1 MEGARVAGGRS
12 LAGLAAV
19 APGHVAGPLAR
30 RLLRDAEKRAA
41 GGDQEG
47 ARRDLERASGIIV
60 RAAVLPGSWASPAPR
75 LPAHYLV
82 LAAETAVRLRELG
95 QAEELLAQYKAHA
108 HFFDF
113 GKFNQSGAVGDVAR
127 VEPADQFAAR
137 ALFATA
143 TIKFLQKRH
152 LKGEELVEGLLSTL
166 GLVVEGI
173 QRAEKDPRHHFLMFN
188 GAMHFY
194 RISRQLQRKGLRR
207 HLTKSIDT
215 VAGCL
220 SGKYFKGGHEWRANF
235 FVAQALCLAESN
247 KGDDALKALAE
258 AHALAKEL
266 GNQELQDRILN
277 IRTHLSITLGKGA
290 KTDASSSPEDAARV
304 AVQSVRSGEVKG
316 DDKIEAELRAAWSK
330 IDSNPKGSARNV
342 NLDIVA
348 DIGWV
353 AAMKGRTDLAKECM
367 SRVKPSGTARARTRM
382 ELTMVMVDLQGLR
395 DARHDLSRENI
406 QRHIRFMAK
415 VGQALSTFL
424 NIKDA
429 AGIHDSCVLIWN
441 ASLVLLQKD
450 LRHHVKDIFR
460 AAAEALERI
469 DSPMHRLRA
478 QFHLEVSKCFIEEDM
493 LIPATRENQKA
504 LSLDY
509 LVDEDEKSSSGYV
522 RPLDRYLEP
531 MQKKLKLK
539 CAIYEEPNDP
549 QDAAVVLIEKARS
562 TDDVPLKE
570 HYLEKAIV
578 KLQCLKRI
586 TAALMEKGS
595 QAEVNALKSRIQIWG
610 ELVKTAW
617 EAGLHATVRKSA
629 PEALA
634 FVGFNPARDFET
646 MRLQAEVYFMDA
658 QACIC
663 SLKVRKE
670 KLCPPRTAVEVEV
683 SQPLDPF
690 QDINMRAAS
699 GFLTGMK
706 IGAAIN
712 EPWLIIR
719 GAAHVF
725 NVYLP
730 FILDGDLVS
739 LLPLLEPVF
748 EELVKV
754 QEESVDPEVLCAV
767 ANFLAC
773 ALEHK
778 YLIGLSDDGETNFK
792 VLQKRPFEGGGD
804 VAFLEKAAD
813 VCQQALKKSSK
824 TTAKQLVSTFAHIQG
839 LRGLPADNGVCQS
852 GGDQELISK
861 AMAMI
866 EVLNNS
872 NSPEAEKRQAV
883 EVATA
888 SLRQVKPL
896 DLEMW
901 ADLARA
907 CLQAGELEGALDAC
921 DEALSILPEGDEF
934 ELEEQASRF
943 TQYQWHLLSSSE
955 MMYGSVVESARS
967 PDIEQEQ
974 EIKEKLWEKAISHYM
989 CALRYAT
996 FARSRD
1002 LFSRATRVIWN
1013 ACIQFTSQ
1021 SSLRLVVTVHL
1032 EKLCSLVDTMGVQE
1046 GDFILMVSVY
1056 RCLLQCF
1063 ADSSRWL
1070 DGMKMVASAFK
1081 HLPSPLHRR
1090 LWDYHVFF
1098 LSKMGRSVSSEMSQM
1113 ADFTEEMQSKVWRIM
1128 TNSSH
1133 KYDQVVAHKGAI
1145 NSLQDPVIKA
1155 ESLIHYCEWLYK
1167 TQDNSYGDSYADSE
1181 DALYVAL
1188 DVLMG
1193 HDDSR
1198 TTETLKKR
1206 GARGAAAAV
1215 RAYCS
1220 LARIASEQSQYV
1232 SNLLMAYK
1240 CTALI
1245 LENALPGSSSF
1256 PTSAADWV
1264 DFDFTEEHFEQLQKS
1279 DSENSLSRIPHFE
1292 SFLSQ
1297 LSFLEES
1304 LRMAMLEV
1312 FAIPVCYLQ
1321 SAIATF
1327 KPSIR
1332 SLKDCGLLM
1341 ASALLQSI
1349 GEATRAKEIRDRVG
1363 DLSISVHEMDLSH
1376 LAMAQEQSAR
1386 SNKCSQSSSGS
1397 EKDVND
1403 TVNEVNMLKPID
1415 INMAWVF
1422 KARYLMSCCDY
1433 DMAVH
1438 MLQAALV
1445 HAQSSKDSRLATSCM
1460 ALIAECEI
1468 KRNNPEGAVKV
1479 LMKAQQDIGNISFWR
1494 GTTALLVKSYSMM
1507 QDVRTARSHLE
1518 SMVKTFKTLL
1528 ENTSYLNLEITKT
1541 TVDMLQQLGSV
1552 ILASLT
1558 VPSLVETP
1566 LQKYEKAVQCFKE
1579 AVELSEHFAS
1589 PEAVEVRIAYAMA
1602 LIDNPRPVADMRQR
1616 CIDVKEVLKGAETCA
1631 LEIVRDAVPVSNFSN
1646 TKISL
1651 AAERLLA
1658 RVKNIQA
1665 SNHIR
1670 MYSYNFQYLSETRHL
1685 HEVQFPKVE
1694 GRDSSSVKEFLE
1706 NERLASRSSS
1716 LGVCDEAIILASGA
1730 QCLAPQML
1738 EGFQAEYLL
1747 GASYIHP
1754 TLMTEDTLELWTR
1767 MLPEDYGTAKGSDNE
1782 TEAEAEAGV
1791 AAGEGS
1797 EEPRAEVALGS
1808 SDGEP
1813 YCAAQRISRGTHI
1826 LENCVKSCIAASQYS
1841 VAARA
1846 ARSLLWV
1853 GNSRQDVHAAFA
1865 NLCMSQGC
1873 AMRQDLLK
1881 IFHQS
1886 ADFSNLEARLLQMQ
1900 ENVRDNCL
1908 SPPEDEYVM
1917 KWSKEILREISNM
1930 DVILSLDR
1938 PFDDCIEILPTS
1950 TTYIVLHISE
1960 GVCGITEGAHLYLA
1974 GLRVEEKDGERVT
1987 EEVMDRMPVD
1997 MKEIT
2002 GILEDFS
2009 AWKNQTTKAIREMQS
2024 HPSQVSE
2031 SESGEAEDTEA
2042 APDKRADDSTEGGKP
2057 QPQDEATPEISA
2069 IQSGWKQQLQRVSKL
2084 LEPLQHCLKTILNQ
2098 GKSEEEVRPRSV
2110 LMVDKILAALP
2121 FEALECF
2128 QDSNV
2133 VARELCVHMMANRV
2147 QQCADNPKLDLKSAK
2162 YLVDPMCED
2171 TEKSSREPGRQSR
2184 PLSEE
2189 FTANIMP
2196 KYGPAWTGAIGSV
2209 PRKVG
2214 EGEASHL
2221 FLNSSTMMFLGLHR
2235 FLAYVPPHTV
2245 SRMNLRTC
2253 RLALIMDQISNE
2265 SSSRRL
2271 SYLDHRKT
2279 HVERSLEDPFEA
2291 TALLLLRGVSCVVM
2305 SSLPT
2310 VADSNVSFLSEF
2322 LSTLQGGAQVGHA
2335 VRVAARACVGTDA
2348 LPFVEYVPVTY
2359 GLPDLTS

>member
-1 MEGARVAGGRS
+1 
-12 LAGLAAV
+12 
-19 APGHVAGPLAR
+19 
-30 RLLRDAEKRAA
+30 
-41 GGDQEG
+41 
-47 ARRDLERASGIIV
+47 
-60 RAAVLPGSWASPAPR
+60 
-75 LPAHYLV
+75 
-82 LAAETAVRLRELG
+82 
-95 QAEELLAQYKAHA
+95 
-108 HFFDF
+108 
-113 GKFNQSGAVGDVAR
+113 
-127 VEPADQFAAR
+127 
-137 ALFATA
+137 
-143 TIKFLQKRH
+143 
-152 LKGEELVEGLLSTL
+152 
-166 GLVVEGI
+166 
-173 QRAEKDPRHHFLMFN
+173 
-188 GAMHFY
+188 
-194 RISRQLQRKGLRR
+194 
-207 HLTKSIDT
+207 
-215 VAGCL
+215 
-220 SGKYFKGGHEWRANF
+220 
-235 FVAQALCLAESN
+235 
-247 KGDDALKALAE
+247 
-258 AHALAKEL
+258 
-266 GNQELQDRILN
+266 
-277 IRTHLSITLGKGA
+277 
-290 KTDASSSPEDAARV
+290 
-304 AVQSVRSGEVKG
+304 
-316 DDKIEAELRAAWSK
+316 
-330 IDSNPKGSARNV
+330 
-342 NLDIVA
+342 
-348 DIGWV
+348 
-353 AAMKGRTDLAKECM
+353 
-367 SRVKPSGTARARTRM
+367 
-382 ELTMVMVDLQGLR
+382 
-395 DARHDLSRENI
+395 
-406 QRHIRFMAK
+406 
-415 VGQALSTFL
+415 
-424 NIKDA
+424 
-429 AGIHDSCVLIWN
+429 
-441 ASLVLLQKD
+441 
-450 LRHHVKDIFR
+450 
-460 AAAEALERI
+460 
-469 DSPMHRLRA
+469 
-478 QFHLEVSKCFIEEDM
+478 
-493 LIPATRENQKA
+493 
-504 LSLDY
+504 
-509 LVDEDEKSSSGYV
+509 
-522 RPLDRYLEP
+522 
-531 MQKKLKLK
+531 
-539 CAIYEEPNDP
+539 
-549 QDAAVVLIEKARS
+549 
-562 TDDVPLKE
+562 
-570 HYLEKAIV
+570 
-578 KLQCLKRI
+578 
-586 TAALMEKGS
+586 
-595 QAEVNALKSRIQIWG
+595 
-610 ELVKTAW
+610 
-617 EAGLHATVRKSA
+617 
-629 PEALA
+629 
-634 FVGFNPARDFET
+634 
-646 MRLQAEVYFMDA
+646 
-658 QACIC
+658 
-663 SLKVRKE
+663 
-670 KLCPPRTAVEVEV
+670 
-683 SQPLDPF
+683 
-690 QDINMRAAS
+690 
-699 GFLTGMK
+699 
-706 IGAAIN
+706 
-712 EPWLIIR
+712 
-719 GAAHVF
+719 
-725 NVYLP
+725 
-730 FILDGDLVS
+730 
-739 LLPLLEPVF
+739 
-748 EELVKV
+748 
-754 QEESVDPEVLCAV
+754 
-767 ANFLAC
+767 
-773 ALEHK
+773 
-778 YLIGLSDDGETNFK
+778 
-792 VLQKRPFEGGGD
+792 
-804 VAFLEKAAD
+804 
-813 VCQQALKKSSK
+813 
-824 TTAKQLVSTFAHIQG
+824 
-839 LRGLPADNGVCQS
+839 
-852 GGDQELISK
+852 
-861 AMAMI
+861 
-866 EVLNNS
+866 
-872 NSPEAEKRQAV
+872 
-883 EVATA
+883 
-888 SLRQVKPL
+888 
-896 DLEMW
+896 
-901 ADLARA
+901 
-907 CLQAGELEGALDAC
+907 
-921 DEALSILPEGDEF
+921 
-934 ELEEQASRF
+934 
-943 TQYQWHLLSSSE
+943 
-955 MMYGSVVESARS
+955 
-967 PDIEQEQ
+967 
-974 EIKEKLWEKAISHYM
+974 
-989 CALRYAT
+989 
-996 FARSRD
+996 
-1002 LFSRATRVIWN
+1002 
-1013 ACIQFTSQ
+1013 
-1021 SSLRLVVTVHL
+1021 
-1032 EKLCSLVDTMGVQE
+1032 
-1046 GDFILMVSVY
+1046 
-1056 RCLLQCF
+1056 
-1063 ADSSRWL
+1063 
-1070 DGMKMVASAFK
+1070 
-1081 HLPSPLHRR
+1081 
-1090 LWDYHVFF
+1090 
-1098 LSKMGRSVSSEMSQM
+1098 
-1113 ADFTEEMQSKVWRIM
+1113 
-1128 TNSSH
+1128 
-1133 KYDQVVAHKGAI
+1133 
-1145 NSLQDPVIKA
+1145 
-1155 ESLIHYCEWLYK
+1155 
-1167 TQDNSYGDSYADSE
+1167 
-1181 DALYVAL
+1181 
-1188 DVLMG
+1188 
-1193 HDDSR
+1193 
-1198 TTETLKKR
+1198 
-1206 GARGAAAAV
+1206 
-1215 RAYCS
+1215 
-1220 LARIASEQSQYV
+1220 
-1232 SNLLMAYK
+1232 
-1240 CTALI
+1240 
-1245 LENALPGSSSF
+1245 
-1256 PTSAADWV
+1256 
-1264 DFDFTEEHFEQLQKS
+1264 
-1279 DSENSLSRIPHFE
+1279 
-1292 SFLSQ
+1292 
-1297 LSFLEES
+1297 
-1304 LRMAMLEV
+1304 
-1312 FAIPVCYLQ
+1312 
-1321 SAIATF
+1321 
-1327 KPSIR
+1327 
-1332 SLKDCGLLM
+1332 
-1341 ASALLQSI
+1341 
-1349 GEATRAKEIRDRVG
+1349 
-1363 DLSISVHEMDLSH
+1363 
-1376 LAMAQEQSAR
+1376 
-1386 SNKCSQSSSGS
+1386 
-1397 EKDVND
+1397 
-1403 TVNEVNMLKPID
+1403 
-1415 INMAWVF
+1415 
-1422 KARYLMSCCDY
+1422 
-1433 DMAVH
+1433 
-1438 MLQAALV
+1438 
-1445 HAQSSKDSRLATSCM
+1445 
-1460 ALIAECEI
+1460 
-1468 KRNNPEGAVKV
+1468 
-1479 LMKAQQDIGNISFWR
+1479 
-1494 GTTALLVKSYSMM
+1494 
-1507 QDVRTARSHLE
+1507 
-1518 SMVKTFKTLL
+1518 
-1528 ENTSYLNLEITKT
+1528 
-1541 TVDMLQQLGSV
+1541 
-1552 ILASLT
+1552 
-1558 VPSLVETP
+1558 
-1566 LQKYEKAVQCFKE
+1566 
-1579 AVELSEHFAS
+1579 
-1589 PEAVEVRIAYAMA
+1589 MA